1 MDGILK
7 RNVDTVGRSIRD
19 PFYKHFQQL
28 NQEVVAVFKE
38 EQHLMGMIAIDKL
51 GHGDIKD
58 RGITSEAN

>member
-7 RNVDTVGRSIRD
+7 RSVDTVESIRD

-28 NQEVVAVFKE
+28 NQDVVAVFKE
-38 EQHLMGMIAIDKL
+38 EQHLMGIIAIDKL
-51 GHGDIKD
+51 GHGDIKH